1 MKQEQFINADR
12 FAITRAIAEGRSDV
26 ALETSPLLRALKC
39 RFLTGV
45 PGRLTI
51 GFEPGPD
58 HLQGHG
64 VVCGG
69 IIATMLD
76 FALAFATLSRLGSG
90 DSAVSVALNVSYLG
104 AVQPEP
110 VRVTAEVVTMGYRLA
125 QARAELIDA
134 GGKLLATAQSPLA
147 LQRGNPG

>member
-1 MKQEQFINADR
+1 MKSKQSVNADR
-12 FAITRAIAEGRSDV
+12 IAITKALAEGCSDV
-26 ALETSPLLRALKC
+26 ALETSPLLRALRC
-39 RFLTGV
+39 RFLSGE

-51 GFEPGPD
+51 GFQPGPD

-76 FALAFATLSRLGSG
+76 FALAFTTLSRLGAG

-104 AVQPEP
+104 AVQPGP
-110 VRVTAEVVTMGYRLA
+110 VRVTAEVVTMGHRLA
-125 QARAELIDA
+125 QARAELHDA
-134 GGKLLATAQSPLA
+134 DGRLLATAQSPLA
-147 LQRGNPG
+147 LQRRAPQ

>member
-1 MKQEQFINADR
+1 MKQEPLVNVDR
-12 FAITRAIAEGRSDV
+12 LAITKALAEGRSDV
-26 ALETSPLLRALKC
+26 ALDTSPLLRALNC
-39 RFLTGV
+39 RFLSGE

-51 GFEPGPD
+51 GFQPGPD

-90 DSAVSVALNVSYLG
+90 DSAVSVALNVSYLR
-104 AVQPEP
+104 AVQPGP
-110 VRVTAEVVTMGYRLA
+110 VRATAEVVTMGYRLA
-125 QARAELIDA
+125 QARAELSDA
-134 GGKLLATAQSPLA
+134 DGKPLATAQSPLA
-147 LQRGNPG
+147 LQRRNPG